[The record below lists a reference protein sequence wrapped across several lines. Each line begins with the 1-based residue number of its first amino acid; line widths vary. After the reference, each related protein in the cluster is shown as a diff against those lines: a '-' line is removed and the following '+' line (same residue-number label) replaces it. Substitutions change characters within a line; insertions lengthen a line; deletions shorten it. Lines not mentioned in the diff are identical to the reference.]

1 MKRQPS
7 TTAKSAIL
15 SGLLLLPL
23 GTATAAIVYDNLAPT
38 PGAYYA
44 TNAEFG
50 DQITLGGTDRVLTD
64 FLFEAFTPEASSY
77 VLRLYLNDGPLVNG
91 RASPGTLLTDFTSQP
106 ISTGYGTYGVTG
118 ISLPITGDTL
128 TWTVEFTSQNAG
140 LLLSDNHTI
149 GSSLN
154 DFWQNNGAW
163 SLLELDGGAVANF
176 SARVTAVPEPGTLL
190 LVGMGLA
197 AVTARMRSRRSA
209 KP

>member
-1 MKRQPS
+1 M
-7 TTAKSAIL
+7 
-15 SGLLLLPL
+15 

-64 FLFEAFTPEASSY
+64 FLFEAYSPEASTY

-91 RASPGTLLTDFTSQP
+91 SPSPGTLLTDFTSQQ
-106 ISTGYGTYGVTG
+106 ISIGYGSYGVTG

-128 TWTVEFTSQNAG
+128 TWTVEFGSQNAG

-149 GSSLN
+149 GSSLDN
-154 DFWQNNGAW
+154 FWQNNGAW
-163 SLLELDGGAVANF
+163 SLLQLDGGAVASF
-176 SARVTAVPEPGTLL
+176 SARVTAVPEPGTLA
-190 LVGMGLA
+190 LA
-197 AVTARMRSRRSA
+197 ALGVLATVGCKLRRRGQ
-209 KP
+209 